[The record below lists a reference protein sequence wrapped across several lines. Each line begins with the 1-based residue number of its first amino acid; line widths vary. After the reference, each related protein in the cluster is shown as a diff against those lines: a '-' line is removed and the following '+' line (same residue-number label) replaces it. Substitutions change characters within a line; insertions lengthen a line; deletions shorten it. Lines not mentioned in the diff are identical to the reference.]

1 MSTPN
6 KPEKGKK
13 IITIKRR
20 FGEEDDDEE
29 KVVGTKD
36 AKKTRTFVPTKVKFE
51 GEALSSNE
59 ERVDERGLEVF
70 HPELEVDIM
79 QRKTMK

>member
-51 GEALSSNE
+51 GEASSSKKENIDDE
-59 ERVDERGLEVF
+59 ELEVF
-70 HPELEVDIM
+70 PPELQVKIM
-79 QRKTMK
+79 QQKTMK